1 MGRPKFLADEML
13 GSLARWL
20 RIMGYDTSY
29 AHDITDGEVLSRA
42 RAEGRTIL
50 TRDHQLAERAGES
63 GLLIEGDDLD
73 DQLGQVISSYSLGF
87 EEELTRC
94 TLCNGTLRAMQEGE
108 EGMLP
113 PKVRS
118 SQDAP
123 LVCCD
128 CGQMY
133 WKGSHWDK
141 IYERL
146 DRVLGLRSD
155 SDPR

>member
-1 MGRPKFLADEML
+1 MSRPKFLADEML

-29 AHDITDGEVLSRA
+29 AHDVSDGEVLSRA
-42 RAEGRTIL
+42 QAEGRTIL
-50 TRDHQLAERAGES
+50 TRDHQLAERARES
-63 GLLIEGDDLD
+63 GLLIVGDDLEG
-73 DQLGQVISSYSLGF
+73 QLGQVVSAYRLSF

-94 TLCNGTLRAMQEGE
+94 TLCNGALREMREGE
-108 EGMLP
+108 EEILP

-118 SQDAP
+118 SQETP

-155 SDPR
+155 SNPR